1 VHSENNKDEW
11 VPCLLHSFLR
21 MFLASNLD
29 RWTARYVLRWHSSV
43 GMKIRLRAGRNG
55 VRFLAGTTDISLR
68 RPNQS
73 PVQCIT
79 GVVFAGRG

>member
-1 VHSENNKDEW
+1 
-11 VPCLLHSFLR
+11 
-21 MFLASNLD
+21 M
-29 RWTARYVLRWHSSV
+29 
-43 GMKIRLRAGRNG
+43 MIRLRAGRNG

-79 GVVFAGRG
+79 GVVSWEGEEGKRLETEALAVHIDTERK